1 MAIPTTRE
9 EFKTN
14 CLRRLGF
21 PVIEINVDEDQVND
35 RVDEALDYYYQF
47 HNEGTYLDYYSHQV
61 TGTDITNR
69 YFTLNED
76 IIGVRRIIP
85 VTDKNN
91 VGGMFDIRYQ
101 MRLNDLYDFSSTQM
115 TYYSTTMSHLAMIN
129 LIING
134 ETPIRFNRHM
144 DRLYV
149 DMDWENDVTANDYI
163 VMEAWRMTDP
173 ETYTDVYGD
182 RMFQR
187 YATALIKKQWGN
199 NMKKYQGVQLIGGVE
214 MNGQTI
220 YDEAIAEIT
229 ELEEQIRSIYE
240 LPPMMFVG

>member
-129 LIING
+129 QIING